1 MTKTGAWSKVPGS
14 GMAKDEKLQ
23 ELERRNIW
31 PLLVSYSLPA
41 IVGMVATSVYNV
53 VDAIYVGQW
62 CGAYAIAGM
71 ALVFPVMN
79 LTVAVGTLVGLGSAA
94 TASITLGQGR
104 FERAHRVLGH
114 CVVLSLLFGTTVG
127 WIPVPWLREIL
138 MLFGAGESTIE
149 PAYDFMLVI
158 MLGFPVSSS
167 FMNLN
172 HLMRASG
179 YPRKAMVS
187 LIISMVVNIVV
198 APLFIYVLDWGM
210 TGAALATVV
219 AQAVGM
225 IWVLR
230 HFMHRHTVLH
240 FKRGIYSL
248 QTALVRRICTVGL
261 PPCLLNICGCIVVM
275 FFNRQFLQFD
285 GEMGVGAY
293 GVVNRVL
300 FLFVMVV
307 LGITQG
313 MQPIAGYNLGIGKY
327 CRVRRVLY
335 LAIGWA
341 TVITLIG
348 AATMEIFAGDVV
360 RLFVSPEDADSSR
373 LIELATLGTRLMGI
387 CFVFVGS
394 QIVIGNF
401 FQAIGRPV
409 MSIFLNLTRQMLF
422 LIPALWLLPQWLGE
436 PGVWLSQTTAD
447 FLSFLLGFTVLLTF
461 LHRVFPHCDAT
472 LDEPGED
479 KEQHRVISAES

>member
-1 MTKTGAWSKVPGS
+1 MAQFA
-14 GMAKDEKLQ
+14 MAKDAKLE
-23 ELERRNIW
+23 ELEKRSMGE
-31 PLLVSYSLPA
+31 LLLSYSLPA
-41 IVGMVATSVYNV
+41 IVGMVATSMYNI

-62 CGAYAIAGM
+62 CGALAIAGM

-94 TASITLGQGR
+94 TASITLGQGK

-114 CVVLSLLFGTTVG
+114 CVALSALLGVTVG
-127 WIPVPWLREIL
+127 WLPIPWLREIL
-138 MLFGAGESTIE
+138 MMFGAEGRALD

-187 LIISMVVNIVV
+187 LIISMVVNVAV
-198 APLFIYVLDWGM
+198 APVFICWWNWGM

-225 IWVLR
+225 AWVLR
-230 HFMHRHTVLH
+230 HFADGSNVLH
-240 FKRGIYSL
+240 FRRGIYAL
-248 QTALVRRICTVGL
+248 QARLVRRICTVGL
-261 PPCLLNICGCIVVM
+261 PPCLLNIVGCVVVM
-275 FFNRQFLQFD
+275 FFNRRFLEFD

-313 MQPIAGYNLGIGKY
+313 MQPIAGYNLGIGNF
-327 CRVRRVLY
+327 CRVRRVLF
-335 LAIGWA
+335 LAICWA
-341 TVITLIG
+341 TAITFTG
-348 AATMEIFAGDVV
+348 AACMEVFAEQVV
-360 RLFVSPEDADSSR
+360 RLFVSAEDADSAR

-409 MSIFLNLTRQMLF
+409 MSIFLNLTRQLFF

-447 FLSFLLGFTVLLTF
+447 FLSFLLGFAVLLTF
-461 LHRVFPHCDAT
+461 LRRVFPHCNAI
-472 LDEPGED
+472 LDEPDEGRD
-479 KEQHRVISAES
+479 NVSF